1 MAIPLV
7 DLKAQYHTIKADIDA
22 AVSRVLENASFILG
36 EEVESFER
44 AFAAYNGTRYA
55 VGVDSG
61 TAALQLALMACDI
74 GPGDE
79 VITTPMTFIATAAA
93 VSHVGATP
101 VFVDIDPRT
110 YNLDPARI
118 EAAITPRTKA
128 ILPVHLYGQPC
139 EMDGI
144 LEVAKRHGLR
154 VIEDACQAVG
164 ASYRGRRAGSLG
176 DAGCFSFYPAK
187 NLGAAG
193 DGGMLITDDESLAD
207 RVRKLRD
214 HGRISKYSHGVIGFT
229 YRLDGLQAAILN
241 VKLPHVDAWNE
252 ARRRHAAHYS
262 ALLNEIPSLTVPC
275 ECEGCRSIYHVYA
288 LRAPRR
294 DALLDHLRGKGIG
307 ASIHYPLPVHQQP
320 AYAFMNIP
328 AGSFPVAEVFSQ
340 EEISLPIYPEMTAG
354 QIEEVVAAIREFV
367 VR

>member
-7 DLKAQYHTIKADIDA
+7 DLKAQYHSIKADIDA

-44 AFAAYNGTRYA
+44 AFAAYSGTRYA

-61 TAALQLALMACDI
+61 TAALHLALLACDI

-93 VSHVGATP
+93 VTHVGAIP

-118 EAAITPRTKA
+118 EAAITSRTKA

-139 EMDGI
+139 EMNGI
-144 LEVAKRHGLR
+144 LDVAKKHGLR

-164 ASYRGRRAGSLG
+164 AGYGACRAGSLG

-193 DGGMLITDDESLAD
+193 DGGMLITNDDALAD

-214 HGRISKYSHGVIGFT
+214 HGRISKYSHGMIGYT

-252 ARRRHAAHYS
+252 ARRRHAARYS
-262 ALLNEIPSLTVPC
+262 ELLAGVPGLTVPC
-275 ECEGCRSIYHVYA
+275 EGESCRSIYHVYA
-288 LRAPRR
+288 LRAPKR
-294 DALLDHLRGKGIG
+294 DALLDHLRAKGIG

-328 AGSFPVAEVFSQ
+328 AGSFPVSEAFAS
-340 EEISLPIYPEMTAG
+340 EELSLPIYPEMTAS
-354 QIEEVVAAIREFV
+354 QIEEVVAAVREFMGK
-367 VR
+367 

>member
-22 AVSRVLENASFILG
+22 AVGRVLENSSFILG
-36 EEVESFER
+36 PEVESFEQS
-44 AFAAYNGTRYA
+44 FAAYHGTRYA

-61 TAALQLALMACDI
+61 TAALHLALMAYAI

-79 VITTPMTFIATAAA
+79 VITTTMTFIATAAA
-93 VSHVGATP
+93 VSHAGATP

-110 YNLDPARI
+110 YNIDPARI

-139 EMDGI
+139 EMDAI
-144 LEVAKRHGLR
+144 LQVANKHGLR
-154 VIEDACQAVG
+154 VIEDACQAIG
-164 ASYRGRRAGSLG
+164 ANYKGRRAGSLG

-193 DGGMLITDDESLAD
+193 DGGMLITNDDALAD
-207 RVRKLRD
+207 CVRKLRD
-214 HGRISKYSHGVIGFT
+214 HGRISKYSHGMIGFT
-229 YRLDGLQAAILN
+229 YRLDGLQAAILG

-252 ARRRHAAHYS
+252 ARRQHAARYS
-262 ALLNEIPSLTVPC
+262 ALLREIPGLTVPY
-275 ECEGCRSIYHVYA
+275 EGQGCRSIYHVYA
-288 LRAPRR
+288 LRASRR
-294 DALLDHLRGKGIG
+294 DALLDHLRSKGIG

-320 AYAFMNIP
+320 AYAFMNLP
-328 AGSFPVAEVFSQ
+328 TGSYPRAEALSQ
-340 EEISLPIYPEMTAG
+340 EEISLPIYPEMTNG
-354 QIEEVVAAIREFV
+354 QIDEVVAAIRGFV
-367 VR
+367 A